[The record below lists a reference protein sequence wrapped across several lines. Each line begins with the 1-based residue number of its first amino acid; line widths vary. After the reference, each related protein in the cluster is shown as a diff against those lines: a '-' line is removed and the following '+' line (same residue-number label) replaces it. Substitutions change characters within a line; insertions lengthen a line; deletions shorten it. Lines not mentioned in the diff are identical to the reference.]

1 MRRSLCPFFLFAAV
15 QIFVER
21 NIYHTMPD
29 TTGSNNF
36 INDQIAELI
45 MECID
50 EHKKLPTEQELM
62 ERFQINR
69 FALREILNAYAV
81 NGIIV
86 SQQGSGRYA
95 QFPDLGVQIKNIW
108 APFIKCR
115 PSLLLDFFEIRKCL
129 ELSSLPIA
137 MQNLRPDDLLQLR
150 HHTDAMLKCAQAG
163 ESFESFDRDFHCT
176 LFACTG
182 NLFFKQ
188 LLTAFWDICEDSIIW
203 PSSNDLLYVA
213 QQHIDILEALA
224 CQDEAKASELLN
236 MQLVES
242 RNQIALA
249 LVKGSQES
257 PREHNAFVALT

>member
-1 MRRSLCPFFLFAAV
+1 
-15 QIFVER
+15 
-21 NIYHTMPD
+21 
-29 TTGSNNF
+29 
-36 INDQIAELI
+36 

-69 FALREILNAYAV
+69 FALRELLNAYAV

-86 SQQGSGRYA
+86 FQQSNGRYA

-108 APFIKCR
+108 APFIKCH

-150 HHTDAMLKCAQAG
+150 RHTDAILKNAKAG
-163 ESFESFDRDFHCT
+163 ESFETYDRDFHCT
-176 LFACTG
+176 RFACTG

-188 LLTAFWDICEDSIIW
+188 LLTAFWDICENSIVW
-203 PSSNDLLYVA
+203 PSNNDL
-213 QQHIDILEALA
+213 IF
-224 CQDEAKASELLN
+224 
-236 MQLVES
+236 VES
-242 RNQIALA
+242 RNQIVLA
-249 LVKGSQES
+249 LVKGEQKS
-257 PREHNAFVALT
+257 PHERNAYVSAK